1 MPIATGKQ
9 GAQTQASQLRYV
21 KSRLDRFRQ
30 KPVHARLHRMP
41 KTYST
46 LEAAKLIG
54 VPVTTLHRWL
64 AADKLRP
71 FVIELTDGRKLWR
84 WNDRDVAEGRK
95 LKASRNRGLDSKRLR
110 HRPFAS

>member
-1 MPIATGKQ
+1 MA
-9 GAQTQASQLRYV
+9 
-21 KSRLDRFRQ
+21 
-30 KPVHARLHRMP
+30 

-71 FVIELTDGRKLWR
+71 FEIELSDGRKLCR
-84 WNDRDVAEGRK
+84 WNDRDIAEGRK
-95 LKASRNRGLDSKRLR
+95 LKASQNRVPITKRLANR
-110 HRPFAS
+110 YRR

>member
-1 MPIATGKQ
+1 MA
-9 GAQTQASQLRYV
+9 
-21 KSRLDRFRQ
+21 
-30 KPVHARLHRMP
+30 

-64 AADKLRP
+64 AAEKIRP
-71 FVIELTDGRKLWR
+71 LEIELGGRKLWR

-95 LKASRNRGLDSKRLR
+95 LKASQNRGPDTKRLAQR
-110 HRPFAS
+110 